1 LLCKIAQQIDLLQ
14 IVEIIF
20 LYPRQGVRSH
30 PAKMKN
36 IDDIRGKKINGKMIY
51 IYIYIFQGER
61 YYLTIKLY
69 CTFNIDVSLFAFKS
83 TCRERSRKRNSETQP
98 CGLVACTNKFQVCVY
113 VVRSRARVWYRG
125 LPSLPWSTRSSDL
138 SPTRDYRDS
147 SDSRNSFVLAQ
158 RSSDGGDGDG
168 DFVVIIRATRSRE

>member
-51 IYIYIFQGER
+51 IYIYIYF
-61 YYLTIKLY
+61 
-69 CTFNIDVSLFAFKS
+69 
-83 TCRERSRKRNSETQP
+83 
-98 CGLVACTNKFQVCVY
+98 
-113 VVRSRARVWYRG
+113 RVK
-125 LPSLPWSTRSSDL
+125 D
-138 SPTRDYRDS
+138 
-147 SDSRNSFVLAQ
+147 
-158 RSSDGGDGDG
+158 
-168 DFVVIIRATRSRE
+168 II